1 MLPFSWNRQQF
12 SCKTFQNISVNN
24 HSVVPC
30 FSFAFLTNYLNQ
42 SYFIV
47 SQGTK
52 KLVLKNLYVLQQIIS
67 FVRATKGSLRYSDCH
82 HGYLGNHDKH
92 RLVLVLVV
100 SE

>member
-1 MLPFSWNRQQF
+1 MMPLTDCFLLFGIDSKKRVL
-12 SCKTFQNISVNN
+12 NILGGN
-24 HSVVPC
+24 
-30 FSFAFLTNYLNQ
+30 
-42 SYFIV
+42 
-47 SQGTK
+47 K

-67 FVRATKGSLRYSDCH
+67 FVRATKGSLIYSDCH

>member
-1 MLPFSWNRQQF
+1 MMPLTDCFLLFGIDSKKRVL
-12 SCKTFQNISVNN
+12 NI
-24 HSVVPC
+24 
-30 FSFAFLTNYLNQ
+30 LR
-42 SYFIV
+42 
-47 SQGTK
+47 GTK

-67 FVRATKGSLRYSDCH
+67 FVRATKGSLRCSDCH